1 MMHLPF
7 LLLLLL
13 VTFYHSANIPTAL
26 SSSVLTQGSSLHV
39 ESEDHLVSPNR
50 LFTAGFHRIGL
61 NAYCF
66 AIWFSEPMSDG
77 NHTFV
82 WMANRDEPVNGRR
95 STISLWRNGNLVLK
109 DVNRRIW
116 TTNTQSSSPL
126 KLEILNSG
134 NLVLKEL
141 DKQPY
146 LWQSFSFPTN
156 SILPNQLF
164 TKDTFLISSKSSTN
178 FSSGYYK
185 LYFDNDNVI
194 RLLFNNDEVTSV
206 YWPPPWLPTW
216 EAGRSSYNSSR
227 IAMLDSEGQF
237 RSTDQFSFNTTDY
250 GSNLQRRLTLDVD
263 GNIRVYSLNKRRWI
277 VSWQAISKPCAIS
290 GNCGPD
296 SLCTYSSE
304 LGRSCTCMH
313 GYKAKNQTDS
323 WLGCEP
329 TFDLS
334 QYHENYD
341 FIRLPYV
348 EFIGFDLWYLPN
360 VTFSECKK
368 ACLGD
373 TKCKAFQYGLEV
385 EKGTFGCSAKNLL
398 VNGIYKANPFTTYL
412 KLPKIDVV
420 SYHQNVANET
430 RLHCTNST
438 IELRRTYDKESENGS
453 LKFMRWFSIILGVIE
468 GACFLFFYYVTR
480 KPSGATTQNYLAIAT
495 GFRRF
500 TYDEITKA
508 THKFRDEIGRGGGGV
523 VYKGIL
529 PDNRVVAIKRLHEA
543 FHGEAEFL
551 AEMSTIGRINH
562 KNLIETYG
570 YCAEGKHRILVYEYM
585 ENGSLAKNLG
595 ANQLDW
601 HKRIEIASGVA
612 KGLAYLHEDCLEW
625 VLHCDVKPHNILL
638 DADYNPKIADFGLSK
653 LFNQDG
659 RENSIFSKIRGT
671 RGYMAPEWVFNLPIT
686 SKVDVYSYGMV
697 VLEMITGRGPTSDQT
712 SDDDQSGEQ
721 KPLVSWVRDKVQEEG
736 LSSTEKQIM
745 DILDPMIRDG
755 YEKGLMKNLLTVALQ
770 CVEDDKDARPTM
782 TEVVKMLLFPDI
794 DDASSI

>member
-1 MMHLPF
+1 MHLPF

-13 VTFYHSANIPTAL
+13 LTLYHSVNIATAL
-26 SSSVLTQGSSLHV
+26 STNVLTQGSSLHV
-39 ESEDHLVSPNR
+39 ENEVHLISPNR
-50 LFTAGFHRIGL
+50 RFTAGFHRIGL

-66 AIWFSEPMSDG
+66 AIWFSEPTSDG
-77 NHTFV
+77 NLTFV

-95 STISLWRNGNLVLK
+95 SKFSLRRNGNLVLK
-109 DVNRRIW
+109 DVNRKIW

-126 KLEILNSG
+126 ELQLLDSG
-134 NLVLKEL
+134 NLVLMEL
-141 DKQPY
+141 DKRSN
-146 LWQSFSFPTN
+146 LWQSFNFPTN
-156 SILPNQLF
+156 TILPNQFF
-164 TKDTFLISSKSSTN
+164 TKDTFLVSSKSSTD

-185 LYFDNDNVI
+185 LFFDNDNVI
-194 RLLFNNDEVTSV
+194 RLVYNNHEITSI
-206 YWPPPWLPTW
+206 YLPSPWLLAW
-216 EAGRSSYNSSR
+216 QAGRSIYNSSK
-227 IAMLDSEGQF
+227 IAMLDSIGQF
-237 RSTDQFSFNTTDY
+237 SSSDQFSFNTTDY
-250 GSNLQRRLTLDVD
+250 GDTLQRILTLDVD
-263 GNIRVYSLNKRRWI
+263 GNIRVYSLNKKRWI
-277 VSWQAISKPCAIS
+277 VSWQAISKPCAIP
-290 GNCGPD
+290 GNCGPNG
-296 SLCTYSSE
+296 LCTYSSE

-313 GYKAKNQTDS
+313 GYKAKNQSDS

-329 TFDLS
+329 IDLS
-334 QYHENYD
+334 RHHENYD

-348 EFIGFDLWYLPN
+348 EFIGFDLLYKEKA
-360 VTFSECKK
+360 TFNECKRT
-368 ACLGD
+368 CLHE
-373 TKCKAFQYGLEV
+373 KSCKAFQYGFE
-385 EKGTFGCSAKNLL
+385 ENKGAFICYTKNLL
-398 VNGIYKANPFTTYL
+398 VNGIYKANPVTTYL
-412 KLPKIDVV
+412 KLPKIDVL

-430 RLHCTNST
+430 HLHCSNST
-438 IELRRTYDKESENGS
+438 IELKRTYDKASENGS

-468 GACFLFFYYVTR
+468 GACFLFFYYAIK
-480 KPSGATTQNYLAIAT
+480 KPTQNYLAVAT

-500 TYDEITKA
+500 TYDEIMKA
-508 THKFRDEIGRGGGGV
+508 SHKFRDEIGRGGGGV

-612 KGLAYLHEDCLEW
+612 KGLAYLHEECLEW

-638 DADYNPKIADFGLSK
+638 DADFNPKIADFGLSK
-653 LFNQDG
+653 LFNKAG
-659 RENSIFSKIRGT
+659 VENSIFSRIRGT

-686 SKVDVYSYGMV
+686 SKVDVYSYGIV
-697 VLEMITGRGPTSDQT
+697 VLEMITGRCPSSDQT
-712 SDDDQSGEQ
+712 SDDNQSGEQ
-721 KPLVSWVRDKVQEEG
+721 KTLVSWVRDKVQAEG
-736 LSSTEKQIM
+736 LRWTEKQIM

-755 YEKGLMKNLLTVALQ
+755 YEKGLMKNLLIVALQ
-770 CVEDDKDARPTM
+770 CVEEDKDARPTM
-782 TEVVKMLLFPDI
+782 SEVVKMLLSPDI

>member
-1 MMHLPF
+1 MHLPL

-13 VTFYHSANIPTAL
+13 VTFYHSANIATAL

-39 ESEDHLVSPNR
+39 ENEDHLISPNR
-50 LFTAGFHRIGL
+50 HFTAGFHRIGL

-66 AIWFSEPMSDG
+66 AIWFSEPTSDG
-77 NHTFV
+77 SHTFV

-95 STISLWRNGNLVLK
+95 SKISLWRNGNLVLK

-126 KLEILNSG
+126 KLELLDSG

-141 DKQPY
+141 DDKQSS

-156 SILPNQLF
+156 TILPNQLF
-164 TKDTFLISSKSSTN
+164 TKDTFLISSKSSKN

-194 RLLFNNDEVTSV
+194 RLLYNNDEVTSV
-206 YWPPPWLPTW
+206 YWPSPWLLPW
-216 EAGRSSYNSSR
+216 QEGRSTYNSSR
-227 IAMLDSEGQF
+227 IAMLDSEGHF
-237 RSTDQFSFNTTDY
+237 ISSDQLSFYTTDY
-250 GSNLQRRLTLDVD
+250 GPTLQRRLTLDAD
-263 GNIRVYSLNKRRWI
+263 GNIRVYSLIKRRWI

-290 GNCGPD
+290 GNCGPN
-296 SLCTYSSE
+296 SLCTYSSG

-313 GYKAKNQTDS
+313 GYKAKSQSDS

-334 QYHENYD
+334 QDHENYD

-348 EFIGFDLWYLPN
+348 EFIGFELRYLPN
-360 VTFSECKK
+360 ATLSECKM
-368 ACLGD
+368 ACLD
-373 TKCKAFQYGLEV
+373 DIKCKAFQYQFEV
-385 EKGTFGCSAKNLL
+385 EDMAFECYTKNLL
-398 VNGIYKANPFTTYL
+398 VNGVYKGNPFTTYL
-412 KLPKIDVV
+412 KLPKIDVL
-420 SYHQNVANET
+420 SYHQNVAKET
-430 RLHCTNST
+430 PLHCSNST
-438 IELRRTYDKESENGS
+438 IELKRTYDKESENGS
-453 LKFMRWFSIILGVIE
+453 LKFMKWFSIILSVIE

-480 KPSGATTQNYLAIAT
+480 KPSGATTQNYLPIAT

-500 TYDEITKA
+500 TYDEIMKA

-529 PDNRVVAIKRLHEA
+529 PDNRVAAIKRLHEA
-543 FHGEAEFL
+543 FDGEAEFL

-595 ANQLDW
+595 ADQLDW

-612 KGLAYLHEDCLEW
+612 EGLAYLHEECLEW
-625 VLHCDVKPHNILL
+625 VLHS
-638 DADYNPKIADFGLSK
+638 DFGLSK
-653 LFNQDG
+653 LFNQVG
-659 RENSIFSKIRGT
+659 IENSIFSKIRGT

-697 VLEMITGRGPTSDQT
+697 VLEMITGRSPTSDQT
-712 SDDDQSGEQ
+712 SDDNQSGEQ
-721 KPLVSWVRDKVQEEG
+721 KTLLSWVRDKVQEEG
-736 LSSTEKQIM
+736 LSWTEEQIM
-745 DILDPMIRDG
+745 DIVDPMIRDG

-770 CVEDDKDARPTM
+770 CVEEDKDARPTM
-782 TEVVKMLLFPDI
+782 SEVVKMLHFPDI